1 MVLHFKLLNGC
12 DFCGSVLLVFMLFF
26 FCERLSCWCFCSFW
40 HVNCW
45 MLTFS
50 PTLRHFEVCKFLE
63 YLNCLRAITILMF
76 SRFLMSFIFLRA
88 ITSLVFLRFSW
99 IFPFLRVAIL
109 VFLRFL
115 NFVFFES
122 NHRFGVFAVFKFLNF
137 LRTNTIFGVFAAF
150 EFLNFQRATTV
161 LVVSRF
167 LDRYLYILFK
177 KLVNIQY
184 VQCMCFVYNKHRI
197 LHRQT
202 TTNVYHISVITCY
215 HK

>member
-1 MVLHFKLLNGC
+1 MHFTSEFAVIVLSKCVGVCVCVYYACICSKGVCYFQTFCIFLRFLNVWFFWDHLPFWWFCIWNYWMVVISAGLSFWCLC
-12 DFCGSVLLVFMLFF
+12 YFF

-115 NFVFFES
+115 NFVFFREQPP
-122 NHRFGVFAVFKFLNF
+122 FW
-137 LRTNTIFGVFAAF
+137 
-150 EFLNFQRATTV
+150 
-161 LVVSRF
+161 
-167 LDRYLYILFK
+167 
-177 KLVNIQY
+177 
-184 VQCMCFVYNKHRI
+184 CF
-197 LHRQT
+197 
-202 TTNVYHISVITCY
+202 CGF
-215 HK
+215 